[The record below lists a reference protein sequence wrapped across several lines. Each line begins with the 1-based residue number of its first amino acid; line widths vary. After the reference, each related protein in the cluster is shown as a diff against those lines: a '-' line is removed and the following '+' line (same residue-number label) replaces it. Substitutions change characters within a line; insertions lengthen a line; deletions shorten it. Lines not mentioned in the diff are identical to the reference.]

1 MTGVIVPSAVLW
13 DLDGTLVDSL
23 GDIAAALNHALV
35 AVGQPALSEDLVRA
49 CVGEGAR
56 HLVEQALPAEARMPA
71 TIDEALGLYRS
82 RYRANLVVRTRA
94 YPGIEAL
101 AHSLR
106 GRGVP
111 MGVVTNKPHA
121 PACEI
126 VERIFG
132 TGLFGVV
139 IGEEEGRA
147 RKPDPAPV
155 RLAAESLGVSL
166 DEAVLVGDSAI
177 DLETARRAG
186 IRGIGVAWGI
196 RGRTELETIE
206 GAEIVDDA
214 AALARALGL

>member
-1 MTGVIVPSAVLW
+1 MTGVTLPTAVLW

-35 AVGQPALSEDLVRA
+35 AVGQPALSEDAVRA

-56 HLVEQALPAEARMPA
+56 HLVEQALGVEARVPA
-71 TIDEALGLYRS
+71 TIDEALGLYRA

-101 AHSLR
+101 AHALR

-121 PACEI
+121 PASEI

-132 TGLFGVV
+132 AGLFGVV
-139 IGEEEGRA
+139 VGEEEGRA

-155 RLAAESLGVSL
+155 RLAIESLGVAP
-166 DEAVLVGDSAI
+166 DGAVLVGDSAI
-177 DLETARRAG
+177 DLETARRTG

-196 RGRTELETIE
+196 RGRAELETVE

-214 AALARALGL
+214 DALARALGL

>member
-1 MTGVIVPSAVLW
+1 MSLPALTGAVLF

-23 GDIAAALNHALV
+23 GDIAAALNHAL
-35 AVGQPALSEDLVRA
+35 ASVGQRTLSEDAVRA
-49 CVGEGAR
+49 CIGEGAR
-56 HLVEQALPAEARMPA
+56 HLVEQALPIEAREPA
-71 TIDEALGLYRS
+71 VIDEALGLYRA

-94 YPGIEAL
+94 YPGLEAL
-101 AHSLR
+101 ALSLR
-106 GRGVP
+106 ARGAP
-111 MGVVTNKPHA
+111 LGVVTNKPHA

-132 TGLFGVV
+132 AGLFGVV
-139 IGEEEGRA
+139 IGEAEGRP

-155 RLAAESLGVSL
+155 RLALESLGATL
-166 DEAVLVGDSAI
+166 EGAVLVGDSAI

-196 RGRTELETIE
+196 RGRGELESVE
-206 GAEIVDDA
+206 GAEIVDDV